1 MSTLRKSPA
10 KTFFYQAFVILFGFL
25 MIYPVLWMLS
35 SSFKPHADIF
45 TDTYAL
51 IPRRFVWQ
59 NYVTGWRGFGNN
71 TFGTFFLNSF
81 SIVIPST
88 VGVVI
93 ASSMA
98 AYGFARI
105 RFRFSRFWFACM
117 IVTMLL
123 PQQILMIPQYILFN
137 KLGWTDSYAP
147 MIVPAFC
154 GQAFFIFL
162 NMQFI
167 QGIPLELD
175 ESATIDG
182 CTRPGIFLRILVPL
196 IWPSMITS
204 MIFSFY
210 WRWEDYLGPLLYIRT
225 AKKYPVSIALKL
237 FSDPA
242 SVSDYGAMFAM
253 SVLSLV
259 PVFVLFV
266 AFQKYLVEGIATT
279 GLKG

>member
-1 MSTLRKSPA
+1 MSRKR
-10 KTFFYQAFVILFGFL
+10 KLQIRTFAYHFFVILFGFV

-35 SSFKPHADIF
+35 SSLKPHEDIF
-45 TDTYAL
+45 TQAYAL
-51 IPRRFVWQ
+51 IPKRVVFA

-71 TFGTFFLNSF
+71 TFGVFFANSF
-81 SIVIPST
+81 KLVVPATI
-88 VGVVI
+88 GVVI
-93 ASSMA
+93 TSAMA
-98 AYGFARI
+98 AFGFARV
-105 RFRFSRFWFACM
+105 RFRLSNVWFGCM
-117 IVTMLL
+117 IITMLL
-123 PQQILMIPQYILFN
+123 PNQVLMIPQYILFN
-137 KLGWTDSYAP
+137 KLNWTDTYLP
-147 MIVPAFC
+147 IIVPAFC

-167 QGIPLELD
+167 QGIPMELD

-182 CTRPGIFLRILVPL
+182 CGRAGIFLRIMVPL
-196 IWPSMITS
+196 IWPAMITS

-225 AKKYPVSIALKL
+225 ASKYPVSIALKL

-242 SVSDYGAMFAM
+242 SVTDYGAMFAM

-259 PVFVLFV
+259 PVFVIFV

>member
-1 MSTLRKSPA
+1 MSRKR
-10 KTFFYQAFVILFGFL
+10 KLQIRTFAYHFFVILFGFV

-35 SSFKPHADIF
+35 SSLKPHEDIF
-45 TDTYAL
+45 TQAYAL
-51 IPRRFVWQ
+51 IPKRVVFA

-71 TFGTFFLNSF
+71 TFGVFFANSF
-81 SIVIPST
+81 KLVVPATI
-88 VGVVI
+88 GVVI
-93 ASSMA
+93 TSAMA
-98 AYGFARI
+98 AFGFARV
-105 RFRFSRFWFACM
+105 RFRLSNVWFGCM
-117 IVTMLL
+117 IITMLL
-123 PQQILMIPQYILFN
+123 PNQVLMIPQYILFN
-137 KLGWTDSYAP
+137 KLNWTDTYLP
-147 MIVPAFC
+147 IIVPAFC

-167 QGIPLELD
+167 QGIPMELD

-182 CTRPGIFLRILVPL
+182 CGRAGIFLRIMVPL
-196 IWPSMITS
+196 IWPAMITS

-210 WRWEDYLGPLLYIRT
+210 WRWEDDLGPLLYIRT
-225 AKKYPVSIALKL
+225 ASKYPVSIALKL

-242 SVSDYGAMFAM
+242 SVTDYGAMFAM

-259 PVFVLFV
+259 PVFVIFV